1 MNTSNLRVAVIGMG
15 YVGLPLAVEF
25 AKFRKIIG
33 FDIKKKRILE
43 LKKGIDLTFEVKKNL
58 LKKKNLY
65 FTSDIRDLKNINCY
79 IIAVPTPINKN
90 KTPDLKYLL
99 NATSIVASILK
110 KNDIVVYES
119 TVYPGCT
126 ENKCVPILQKK
137 SGLKYNTDFYC
148 GYSPE
153 RINPGDKNHR
163 IQNIKKITSGS
174 NSRVAKLIDKLY
186 RQIILAGTHM
196 VENIKIAEA
205 AKVIEN
211 IQRDLNIALVNEL
224 SILFKKMSIDTHSV
238 LKAAETKWNFH
249 SYKPGLVGGHCIGVD
264 PYYLTYIAKKF
275 GHETKVIL
283 SGRSLNE
290 NMGKYVVQQ
299 FKKEMKKKII
309 NIYKAKILI
318 MGLTF
323 KENCPD
329 LRNSGVKKIVEE
341 LKKFKCQI
349 DLYDPWPS
357 KSDIYKYYQIKS
369 VKKLYQKKYDGII
382 ISVAHKKFKELGE
395 EFIFSLCKNK
405 KSVIY
410 DLKNLFNSKK
420 INFRL

>member
-1 MNTSNLRVAVIGMG
+1 MNLSNLKVAVIGMG

-25 AKFRKIIG
+25 AKVRKIIG

-43 LKKGIDLTFEVKKNL
+43 LKKKIDLTFEVEKKFLKNKNL
-58 LKKKNLY
+58 N
-65 FTSDIRDLKNINCY
+65 FTNNIKDLKNKNCY

-90 KTPDLKYLL
+90 KTPDLRYLL
-99 NATSIVASILK
+99 NATTLVASVLK
-110 KNDIVVYES
+110 KNDIVIYES

-126 ENKCVPILQKK
+126 EDKCVPILEKK
-137 SGLKYNTDFYC
+137 SGLKYNNNFYC

-163 IQNIKKITSGS
+163 IKDIKKITSGS
-174 NSRVAKLIDKLY
+174 NPKVAKLIDKLY
-186 RQIILAGTHM
+186 KQIILAGTHLA
-196 VENIKIAEA
+196 ESIKIAEA

-249 SYKPGLVGGHCIGVD
+249 PYKPGLVGGHCIGVD
-264 PYYLTYIAKKF
+264 PYYLTYIAKKY
-275 GHETKVIL
+275 GYNTKVIL

-290 NMGKYVVQQ
+290 NMAKYTVQE
-299 FKKEMKKKII
+299 FKKEMKKKLM
-309 NIYKAKILI
+309 NIYKSKILI

-329 LRNSGVKKIVEE
+329 LRNSGVKKIVDE

-357 KSDIYKYYQIKS
+357 KSDIYKYYGIKP
-369 VKKLYQKKYDGII
+369 VKKLHKKKYDGII
-382 ISVAHKKFKELGE
+382 IAVAHDKFKKISEK
-395 EFIFSLCKNK
+395 FILSLCKEK
-405 KSVIY
+405 KIIY
-410 DLKNLFNSKK
+410 DIKNIFNSKQ
-420 INFRL
+420 INLKL

>member
-1 MNTSNLRVAVIGMG
+1 MNLSNLKVAVIGMG

-25 AKFRKIIG
+25 AKVRKIIG
-33 FDIKKKRILE
+33 FDIKQKRILE
-43 LKKGIDLTFEVKKNL
+43 LKKGIDLTFEI
-58 LKKKNLY
+58 KKKFILKNKNIY
-65 FTSDIRDLKNINCY
+65 FTNNINDLKNINCY

-90 KTPDLKYLL
+90 KTPDLRYFL
-99 NATSIVASILK
+99 NATTLVASVLK
-110 KNDIVVYES
+110 KNDIVIYES

-174 NSRVAKLIDKLY
+174 NPKVAKLIDKLY
-186 RQIILAGTHM
+186 KQIILSGTHSAKS
-196 VENIKIAEA
+196 IIIAEA

-249 SYKPGLVGGHCIGVD
+249 PYKPGLVGGHCIGVD

-275 GHETKVIL
+275 NHNPKIIL

-290 NMGKYVVQQ
+290 NMGKYVAQE
-299 FKKEMKKKII
+299 FKKEMKKKLI
-309 NIYKAKILI
+309 NISKSKILI

-329 LRNSGVKKIVEE
+329 LRNSGVKKVVEE
-341 LKKFKCQI
+341 LKKLKCQI

-357 KSDIYKYYQIKS
+357 KSDIYKYYRIKPI
-369 VKKLYQKKYDGII
+369 KKLYKKKYDGII
-382 ISVAHKKFKELGE
+382 VSVAHKKFKELGE
-395 EFIFSLCKNK
+395 KFIFSLCKNK
-405 KSVIY
+405 SVIY
-410 DLKNLFNSKK
+410 DLKNIFNSKK
-420 INFRL
+420 INLKL